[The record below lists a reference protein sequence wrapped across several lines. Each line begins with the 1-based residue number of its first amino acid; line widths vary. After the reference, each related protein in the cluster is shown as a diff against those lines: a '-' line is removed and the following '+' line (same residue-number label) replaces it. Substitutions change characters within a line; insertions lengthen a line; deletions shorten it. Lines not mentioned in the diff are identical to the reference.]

1 MTAATEDLLT
11 ATGSVP
17 AGLRRHGAGRHG
29 AGRHGAGRHG
39 AG

>member
-17 AGLRRHGAGRHG
+17 AGLAGTGLAWHGAG
-29 AGRHGAGRHG
+29 
-39 AG
+39 